1 VPFRAAPVCPTHK
14 FTDGEPM
21 GQVLDDDPV
30 DMEVEVDGDDEEE
43 ALPEDVSKL
52 TFDTDGY

>member
-1 VPFRAAPVCPTHK
+1 
-14 FTDGEPM
+14 M

>member
-1 VPFRAAPVCPTHK
+1 VCPTHR

-30 DMEVEVDGDDEEE
+30 DMEVEVDDEEE
-43 ALPEDVSKL
+43 VVPEAVSKL
-52 TFDTDGY
+52 LFDTDGY